1 MSKLRI
7 IASLVFIGLF
17 LISVNYLFVD
27 KNVIILKDNAKFL
40 IKKFK
45 ASQKYKQCPIERI
58 DYVPE
63 ESIVVIGHAYGNP
76 ENQNLFLAPAV
87 SIFLSKHS
95 INIDVV
101 FFTGDVFQTS
111 SNDKWSWLATYFKDD
126 FKIYIAPGNHDVGTN
141 DNPKKIAF
149 NSSPYYLPTSEIVNL
164 QGIDFILEDSIKSNW
179 LIDTATIDLINKSQN
194 EVILLRHN
202 IASKDILDV
211 ANSDA
216 GISDNLPNKVEEV
229 GVINKDLII
238 LSGDGGAK
246 AYMPRT
252 FCRQTGRIF
261 EIVNGIGEHPGDEV
275 IIINKGQIYLHR
287 I

>member
-7 IASLVFIGLF
+7 IIPLVFITLF
-17 LISVNYLFVD
+17 LISVNDLFKE
-27 KNVIILKDNAKFL
+27 KNLTILKDNVKFF

-45 ASQKYKQCPIERI
+45 ASQKFKQCPIEKI

-63 ESIVVIGHAYGNP
+63 ESVVVIGHAYGNP
-76 ENQNLFLAPAV
+76 ENQNLFLAPKV
-87 SIFLSKHS
+87 SSFLSNHS
-95 INIDVV
+95 SNIDVV

-111 SNDKWSWLATYFKDD
+111 SDDKWSWLATYFKDD
-126 FKIYIAPGNHDVGTN
+126 FKIFIAPGNHDVGTN
-141 DNPKKIAF
+141 ENPKKTAF
-149 NSSPYYLPTSEIVNL
+149 YSSPYYLPTSEIVNL

-179 LIDTATIDLINKSQN
+179 LVDTATIELINTSQN

-216 GISDNLPNKVEEV
+216 GISDNLPNKLGEA
-229 GVINKDLII
+229 GLINKDLII

-252 FCRQTGRIF
+252 FCRQSGRIF
-261 EIVNGIGEHPGDEV
+261 EIVNGIGEHPDDEV
-275 IIINKGQIYLHR
+275 VIINKGQIYLHR